1 MFHQWAHISNQV
13 NAEKKL
19 STEARFRLET
29 ARAKSE
35 GRSLFGET
43 PLLHRTHMQ
52 TRESEGDK
60 HRYELWENM
69 APRGGRG
76 DGRTASSSSTIAQS
90 PKSHHGSD
98 VDVRRRGD
106 SLQFQQMLAS
116 V

>member
-1 MFHQWAHISNQV
+1 MFHQWAHISNQA

-35 GRSLFGET
+35 GRSLFGDT
-43 PLLHRTHMQ
+43 PLLHCTHMQ
-52 TRESEGDK
+52 TRESDGDK

-76 DGRTASSSSTIAQS
+76 DGRSASSSSTIAQS
-90 PKSHHGSD
+90 PAAR
-98 VDVRRRGD
+98 DVRERG
-106 SLQFQQMLAS
+106 AS
-116 V
+116 VQFARGFT